1 MNHIRPVQLVI
12 DLLSKSGYVT
22 LPDFKVGSL
31 AFDFTK
37 VLAGTQYSFDLV
49 VIVDTI
55 SEFAESRL
63 RRQVAALAR
72 ALDLVESRR
81 SVTLILVGPGPSDI
95 TIRELARVC
104 RVLSVGV
111 PTGEHA
117 EAMVRDV
124 LAVLLPL
131 SLPRSSVAGVNPLS
145 RLRHELERLP
155 ELAVLPM
162 LDVADAGDAK
172 VELALKEWLSHGII
186 GEQA

>member
-1 MNHIRPVQLVI
+1 
-12 DLLSKSGYVT
+12 
-22 LPDFKVGSL
+22 
-31 AFDFTK
+31 
-37 VLAGTQYSFDLV
+37 
-49 VIVDTI
+49 
-55 SEFAESRL
+55 
-63 RRQVAALAR
+63 
-72 ALDLVESRR
+72 
-81 SVTLILVGPGPSDI
+81 
-95 TIRELARVC
+95 
-104 RVLSVGV
+104 
-111 PTGEHA
+111 
-117 EAMVRDV
+117 MVRDV